1 MLFFVFVTI
10 CVYILLVLFGFLL
23 LSLYI
28 FFLSP
33 DRYSVHVKCFIGEFP
48 LWKLV
53 GCFLFSLPQAVPSPI
68 LTQTHSVVLFQI
80 LFSFFF
86 HSVLFKMFSLSPG
99 HYIIPPTAYV
109 RRRNWLGPVLV
120 RD

>member
-23 LSLYI
+23 LSLLYI

-33 DRYSVHVKCFIGEFP
+33 DRYSVYVKCFIGEFP

-53 GCFLFSLPQAVPSPI
+53 GCFLFFLPQAVPSLI

-80 LFSFFF
+80 LFSFFSTVSF
-86 HSVLFKMFSLSPG
+86 LKCFLFLQA
-99 HYIIPPTAYV
+99 IT
-109 RRRNWLGPVLV
+109 
-120 RD
+120 